1 MTTWLVILL
10 LAVMLSPLAWL
21 MPSNRQ
27 RGKMALRLEAR
38 RLGLA
43 MQLARQDWPH
53 WLESAPP
60 TSCAQFHC
68 PRRRGR
74 EAWCYWQ
81 NTPGQWLNQWREPC
95 ADDELLDA
103 LRSLPGDVY
112 KVEATAQFAISS
124 SFCGAC
130 CSFNRLTEKRL
141 ARSSSG
147 RSSPPPKKLAPTDAL
162 REA

>member
-103 LRSLPGDVY
+103 LRSLPGMSTRWRRPPSSLPCIG
-112 KVEATAQFAISS
+112 ASAAI
-124 SFCGAC
+124 
-130 CSFNRLTEKRL
+130 
-141 ARSSSG
+141 
-147 RSSPPPKKLAPTDAL
+147 APTSGASPSFSASDA
-162 REA
+162 

>member
-68 PRRRGR
+68 PRRRRQGGLVLLAEYPGPVAEPVARAVRGR
-74 EAWCYWQ
+74 
-81 NTPGQWLNQWREPC
+81 
-95 ADDELLDA
+95 
-103 LRSLPGDVY
+103 
-112 KVEATAQFAISS
+112 
-124 SFCGAC
+124 
-130 CSFNRLTEKRL
+130 
-141 ARSSSG
+141 
-147 RSSPPPKKLAPTDAL
+147 
-162 REA
+162 